1 MKFVQLS
8 LFLLVTV
15 LSTSAFGQRKEV
27 NPNIDAEW
35 RFVRS
40 QELNLLS
47 GSFYSFEF
55 PAERGYDYIF
65 NLSHELNGV
74 YAAIS
79 VFDMQDQKISTIT
92 INESNTSA
100 DLNFDVKSSGTY
112 KVVIGVTDPTAQKGN
127 SLPSHLNLIRRVKI

>member
-1 MKFVQLS
+1 M
-8 LFLLVTV
+8 
-15 LSTSAFGQRKEV
+15 